1 MKQSWKPG
9 TVLYPLP
16 AALVSCGSGVSAAT
30 SNLFTVAWTGIV
42 CTNPPMLSISV
53 RPERASY
60 PMIRES
66 GEFTVNL
73 TTAAM
78 ARATDF
84 CGVRSRRDVADKWA
98 AAGLHPYPG
107 VAVSCPAVD
116 ESPISLECKVREVK
130 ELGSH
135 HLFIADIV
143 NVLADEAFM
152 DPVTGRFELEKAGLM
167 SYSHGRYYAQGP
179 ELGHFGFSVRKTQKK
194 KHKKPNK

>member
-1 MKQSWKPG
+1 MKESWKPG

-16 AALVSCGSGVSAAT
+16 AALVSCGHGTDAET
-30 SNLFTVAWTGIV
+30 SNVFTVAWTGIV

-73 TTAAM
+73 TTEAM

-84 CGVRSRRDVADKWA
+84 CGVRSRRDVPDKWA
-98 AAGLHPYPG
+98 AAGITPYPG
-107 VAVSCPAVD
+107 VAVACPAVA

-135 HLFIADIV
+135 HLFIADII
-143 NVLADEAFM
+143 NVLADTAFM
-152 DPVTGRFELEKAGLM
+152 DPASGRFELEKAGLI

-179 ELGHFGFSVRKTQKK
+179 ELGHFGFSVKKPASKK
-194 KHKKPNK
+194 KKK

>member
-16 AALVSCGSGVSAAT
+16 AVLVSCGEGLSAET
-30 SNLFTVAWTGIV
+30 SNVFTVAWTGII

-60 PMIRES
+60 SIIRER

-84 CGVRSRRDVADKWA
+84 CGVRSRRDAADKWS

-107 VAVSCPAVD
+107 TAVDCPAVL
-116 ESPISLECKVREVK
+116 ESPISLECKVREIR

-135 HLFIADIV
+135 HMFIADIV
-143 NVLADEAFM
+143 NVLADDAYMNSES
-152 DPVTGRFELEKAGLM
+152 GRFELESAGLM
-167 SYSHGRYYAQGP
+167 HYSHGRYYAQGP
-179 ELGHFGFSVRKTQKK
+179 ELGHFGFSVKKNKK
-194 KHKKPNK
+194 KS

>member
-16 AALVSCGSGVSAAT
+16 AALVSCGEGVAPET
-30 SNLFTVAWTGIV
+30 TNVFTVAWTGIV

-60 PMIRES
+60 DLIRS
-66 GEFTVNL
+66 RGEFTVNL
-73 TTAAM
+73 TTAGM

-84 CGVRSRRDVADKWA
+84 CGVRSKRDVADKWSA
-98 AAGLHPYPG
+98 TGLHPYRG
-107 VAVSCPAVD
+107 EAVSCPAVE

-143 NVLADEAFM
+143 NVLADERYM
-152 DPVTGRFELEKAGLM
+152 DSDSGRFELEKAGLM

-179 ELGHFGFSVRKTQKK
+179 ELGHFGFSVRKHKTTKK
-194 KHKKPNK
+194 KKQ